1 MTASMT
7 AFARQEQSTEW
18 GAIVWE
24 IRSVNHRY
32 LETQFRLPENF
43 RDLEPILRDKLRNS
57 FARGKLDI
65 SLNFRADV
73 EQGQN
78 FCVNTELVQQL
89 GKALEQVQS
98 TLGQNDN
105 ISPLDILKWPGVL
118 QTAEVDYPQVKGIAL
133 SLFQQ
138 ALEQLQAMR
147 QQEGDALQQIIVQR
161 LNRVDEITA
170 EMRAHL
176 PAITEL
182 QKQKLQTRIDNAKAE
197 LEPGRL
203 EQEIALL
210 LQKSDVDEELD
221 RLQTHVSEVSR
232 TLKQNNAVGRRLD
245 FLMQEL
251 NREANTLSSKAVDTD
266 VTQTAVELKVLIEQ
280 MREQIQNIE

>member
-7 AFARQEQSTEW
+7 AFARQEQATQW

-43 RDLEPILRDKLRNS
+43 RDLEPVLRNKLRKF
-57 FARGKLDI
+57 FARGKLEI
-65 SLNFRADV
+65 SLNFRPDV
-73 EQGQN
+73 EQSQN

-89 GKALEQVQS
+89 GQALEQVQN
-98 TLGQNDN
+98 TLAKKDN
-105 ISPLDILKWPGVL
+105 ISSLDILKWPGVL
-118 QTAEVDYPQVKGIAL
+118 QTAEVDYSQVKSIAL
-133 SLFQQ
+133 TLFQQ

-147 QQEGDALQQIIVQR
+147 QQEGSALQIIIEQR

-170 EMRAHL
+170 EMRNHL
-176 PAITEL
+176 PAIM
-182 QKQKLQTRIDNAKAE
+182 QQQRQKLQTRIDNAKAE

-203 EQEIALL
+203 EQEVVLL
-210 LQKSDVDEELD
+210 LQKADVDEELD
-221 RLQTHVSEVSR
+221 RLQTHVKEVSR
-232 TLKQNNAVGRRLD
+232 TLKQKNAIGRRLD

>member
-7 AFARQEQSTEW
+7 AFARQEESTQW

-43 RDLEPILRDKLRNS
+43 RDLEPILRDKLRKS

-73 EQGQN
+73 EQTQS

-89 GKALEQVQS
+89 GQALGQIQS

-105 ISPLDILKWPGVL
+105 ICPLEILKWPGVL
-118 QTAEVDYPQVKGIAL
+118 QTAEVDYAQVKSIAL
-133 SLFQQ
+133 ELFQQ
-138 ALEQLQAMR
+138 ALEQLQSMR
-147 QQEGDALQQIIVQR
+147 QQEGDALKQIIEQR

-176 PAITEL
+176 PAIVLL

-232 TLKQNNAVGRRLD
+232 TLKQETAVGRRLD

-251 NREANTLSSKAVDTD
+251 NREANTLSSKAIDTD